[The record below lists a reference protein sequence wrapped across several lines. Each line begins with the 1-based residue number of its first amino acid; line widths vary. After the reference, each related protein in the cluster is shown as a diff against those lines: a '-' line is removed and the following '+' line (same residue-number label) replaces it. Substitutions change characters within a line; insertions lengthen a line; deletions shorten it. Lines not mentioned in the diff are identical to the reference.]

1 MKSRIFLV
9 AFIAAT
15 AFAATQSG
23 KLNAQTTA
31 SLTPDEEIVE
41 CDPSPSTICAIINGA
56 TFYGKYRKP

>member
-1 MKSRIFLV
+1 MKSKLFLV

-23 KLNAQTTA
+23 KLNAQTTTLA
-31 SLTPDEEIVE
+31 PDEEIVE
-41 CDPSPSTICAIINGA
+41 CDPSPSTICATINGA